1 MGRLMGLEEAVEKL
15 RAALSMGVPP
25 EREIMRTIFVDRE
38 EELKKLVGDLES
50 VTGSGR
56 GGVRLITGDAGYGKS
71 AIIEYIKDY
80 AFEHQGIAFSLVE
93 MRELIGS
100 RPSELIPSL
109 YRMIIDR
116 VEDREGRRGRELM
129 TAVSKAL
136 LERYSGKLDAIS
148 FRFRN
153 RLSPKV
159 REKFERLGNEAVSR
173 ALALMT
179 IDHLNPVAYDYLTG
193 TRGLEPDEAREF
205 ERVLGCR
212 TSWRLQREEVTEA
225 LVTVARAMREAGMK
239 ALAIAIDELEA
250 LEDVKKDL
258 LSKFLAE
265 FTVLVDASVRSPV
278 YMIIASTPGFWS
290 GDKKSVRA
298 LYPFL
303 HQRLN
308 MRRIDLSGF
317 KEADA
322 RALAWR
328 LVNLYERA
336 YGRSAVEGIE
346 ANSLGS
352 DAFKSVQPLGHPRGI
367 LQYLMDALDERV
379 VRAK

>member
-1 MGRLMGLEEAVEKL
+1 
-15 RAALSMGVPP
+15 
-25 EREIMRTIFVDRE
+25 
-38 EELKKLVGDLES
+38 
-50 VTGSGR
+50 
-56 GGVRLITGDAGYGKS
+56 
-71 AIIEYIKDY
+71 
-80 AFEHQGIAFSLVE
+80 
-93 MRELIGS
+93 
-100 RPSELIPSL
+100 
-109 YRMIIDR
+109 
-116 VEDREGRRGRELM
+116 
-129 TAVSKAL
+129 
-136 LERYSGKLDAIS
+136 
-148 FRFRN
+148 
-153 RLSPKV
+153 
-159 REKFERLGNEAVSR
+159 
-173 ALALMT
+173 
-179 IDHLNPVAYDYLTG
+179 
-193 TRGLEPDEAREF
+193 
-205 ERVLGCR
+205 
-212 TSWRLQREEVTEA
+212 
-225 LVTVARAMREAGMK
+225 
-239 ALAIAIDELEA
+239 
-250 LEDVKKDL
+250 
-258 LSKFLAE
+258 
-265 FTVLVDASVRSPV
+265 
-278 YMIIASTPGFWS
+278 MIIASTPGFWS